1 MNMNALGNTWRS
13 RTALGLLLGGLLLG
27 SGGSGHTAI
36 AQAGAPPFLPV
47 TIADFGPV
55 TTNQPQV
62 GWLAV
67 EGAWVAYGALQP
79 GCGHCHGHIGAIILQ
94 NVQDNRRITIRSA
107 AASQNLT
114 SMSTIGATD
123 LRFQD
128 GNLLWHQ
135 PSGPV
140 TPQETFAPG
149 DYACT
154 VCYYNVQNGAGGPVG
169 DELPPVP
176 PQWSAT
182 VENGP
187 APRYRPQTLVLTHHG
202 DAPYRIVLAADESA
216 TMPATDGEKVVYVKL
231 GFDGYTQT
239 QAIRLAGL
247 NTPPAAFAAVWAKSD
262 AAVAAGSVPRTW
274 LWGPTPRFI
283 GRESYAEGTGQSRA
297 VLYYDK
303 SRMEVNDPTQPA
315 GDPYYVSNGLLVA
328 EMISGQIQ
336 IGSTA
341 TISASVACTL
351 PVVGDPRKGNPYTPS
366 YSDLAGVASLH
377 GDHQATNRSG
387 LPVDDA
393 LALHGVISTD
403 PAHAG
408 LAHYAAYVPQ
418 TGHNIPD
425 RFWTTLQGMQNTYGF
440 DWIYVTGYPITE
452 AYWTQ
457 MRVKGQDLPVL
468 IQAYQRRVLTYV
480 PGFAAEWQVQQGN
493 VGQHYLEWRY
503 TLNGLVLGSS
513 DGYVAP

>member
-1 MNMNALGNTWRS
+1 MKVNALGNTRRS

-55 TTNQPQV
+55 TTNQPEV

-79 GCGHCHGHIGAIILQ
+79 GCGHCRGHISTLYLQ

-107 AASQNLT
+107 QAFPATNVSSNVGASN
-114 SMSTIGATD
+114 

-128 GNLLWHQ
+128 GNLIWQQ
-135 PSGPV
+135 PSGPI
-140 TPQETFAPG
+140 TEQGRFMSG

-154 VCYYNVQNGAGGPVG
+154 VCYYNVQNGAGGPLG
-169 DELPPVP
+169 SDLPPMP
-176 PQWSAT
+176 PQWEVT
-182 VENGP
+182 VENGA
-187 APRYRPQTLVLTHHG
+187 APTYRPQTLVLTHQ
-202 DAPYRIVLAADESA
+202 AATPRRIVLDKNENAEL
-216 TMPATDGEKVVYVKL
+216 PATDGEQVVYVNL
-231 GFDGYTQT
+231 GAGGYGTD
-239 QAIRLAGL
+239 QAIRLAAL
-247 NTPPAAFAAVWAKSD
+247 TPPPAAFAAVWAKSD
-262 AAVAAGSVPRTW
+262 AAVAAGTVPRTW
-274 LWGPTPRFI
+274 LWGPTPRFS
-283 GRESYAEGTGQSRA
+283 GREVYTEGVEGSRA
-297 VLYYDK
+297 VVYYDK
-303 SRMEVNDPTQPA
+303 SRMEINDPSKPA
-315 GDPYYVSNGLLVA
+315 GDPYYVSNGLLVT

-336 IGSTA
+336 VGDSA

-351 PVVGDPRKGNPYTPS
+351 PVVGDARKDNPDAPS
-366 YSDLAGVASLH
+366 YSDLADVASLH
-377 GDHQATNRSG
+377 SDHQATDRTGQPVNEALVVHGMQSG
-387 LPVDDA
+387 EA
-393 LALHGVISTD
+393 YGN
-403 PAHAG
+403 

-418 TGHNIPD
+418 TSHNIPD
-425 RFWTTLQGMQNTYGF
+425 RFWTTLLAMQNAYGF
-440 DWIYVTGYPITE
+440 DWTYVTGYPITE
-452 AYWTQ
+452 AYWTR
-457 MRVKGQDLPVL
+457 MPVL

-503 TLNGLVLGSS
+503 TLNGLVLGSA